1 MASLIAKLEFDRNAC
16 NTYLVGAE
24 GQPCVVIDPGSNAK
38 GSLDNYIE
46 KHHRLCLGI
55 LLTHGH
61 FDHIGGLRTLKHRAT
76 VFMGEA
82 DIPCLE
88 DGKLN
93 GSGFFDLSE
102 AVEVK
107 GIEAYALDDGDE
119 IKLGGYLFK
128 VLATPFHTKG
138 SVCFY
143 LPGEKALFSGDTL
156 FHLGI
161 GRTDMPGGSERTI
174 DASLRKLLSLP
185 PETKVYPGHGENT
198 TLGNEFAYNEAFQR
212 LKR

>member
-1 MASLIAKLEFDRNAC
+1 MADLIAKLAFDPEAC
-16 NTYLVGAE
+16 NTYIVGEE
-24 GQPCVVIDPGSNAK
+24 GKPCIVIDPGSNAN

-46 KHHRLCLGI
+46 KHHKICLGI

-61 FDHIGGLRTLKHRAT
+61 FDHIGGLRTLKHLAT
-76 VFMGEA
+76 VFMGED

-93 GSGFFDLSE
+93 GSGFFDLAE
-102 AVEVK
+102 AVDVK
-107 GIEAYALDDGDE
+107 GIEPYALDDEDE

-128 VLATPFHTKG
+128 TIATPFHTKG
-138 SVCFY
+138 SVCYY
-143 LPGEKALFSGDTL
+143 LQSAKTLFTGDTL

-174 DASLRKLLSLP
+174 DSSLRKLLALP
-185 PETKVYPGHGENT
+185 PATKVCPGHGENT